1 MAAPKAAGVEHAPR
15 SACGASPG
23 ASTGRRPRTYHRS
36 VTHKKK
42 WDRPLIDHKDR
53 SVLGQAPVERLDF
66 VFTVESTEQFY
77 VNDSWR
83 AFPEGVTP
91 VVEDNLNLGPPIER
105 RADGV
110 EQILTSNGS
119 CRRERARLATLSVLG
134 HDMVCDGAS
143 QTSESRRG
151 RFFFGIGARDAT
163 PEPVA
168 RWHRRRRLRRRPRAR
183 QRGPVI
189 M

>member
-1 MAAPKAAGVEHAPR
+1 
-15 SACGASPG
+15 
-23 ASTGRRPRTYHRS
+23 
-36 VTHKKK
+36 
-42 WDRPLIDHKDR
+42 L
-53 SVLGQAPVERLDF
+53 VLGRAPVERLDF
-66 VFTVESTEQFY
+66 ALRAESTEQFY

-83 AFPEGVTP
+83 AFPEGATP

-143 QTSESRRG
+143 
-151 RFFFGIGARDAT
+151 
-163 PEPVA
+163 
-168 RWHRRRRLRRRPRAR
+168 
-183 QRGPVI
+183 
-189 M
+189 

>member
-66 VFTVESTEQFY
+66 VLTAESTEQFY

-168 RWHRRRRLRRRPRAR
+168 R
-183 QRGPVI
+183 
-189 M
+189 